1 MENIGIAGTKSQLTV
16 TQRLGILPIETVGQ
30 NAISP
35 SGNQGSRKR
44 ISRSAR
50 MKTFRVR
57 SLKTDAK
64 VCAVP
69 FFGTV
74 SPVEYTRKG

>member
-35 SGNQGSRKR
+35 SGNQGSRKF
-44 ISRSAR
+44 S
-50 MKTFRVR
+50 KKN
-57 SLKTDAK
+57 LK
-64 VCAVP
+64 VCENENVS
-69 FFGTV
+69 GTV
-74 SPVEYTRKG
+74 TEN